1 MSRAYRIRV
10 SENVTRVIHVEDG
23 LGFHLEVLDVLPRER
38 MGELTR
44 KELAA
49 RGYEPREGVLVK
61 RYDEV
66 EVVVDHATGAV
77 TVRVDAEGVVEE
89 PLERER
95 RVANPTEGLAKLQA
109 DVSQEA
115 ERLVE
120 RKRTE
125 LRQAITPVLERQ
137 LPAIRDEL
145 DRIGT
150 RVTARAL
157 EERARQMREIEEIC
171 EDEETGDLVIRV
183 RVRASATQ
191 SASCRSCYPPS
202 RRSPRP
208 TPQS

>member
-89 PLERER
+89 TLERER

-157 EERARQMREIEEIC
+157 EERARQMGEIEEIS

-183 RVRASATQ
+183 RV
-191 SASCRSCYPPS
+191 
-202 RRSPRP
+202 
-208 TPQS
+208 